1 MVVITPEPAAGF
13 HDRQHTHK
21 KGFIME
27 SMNLY
32 EIRQE
37 IIDLINPTDPETN
50 EPLDLEADAVT
61 DRIKT
66 LDMNIDMKA
75 QNSIAYIKNL
85 RSYEKALDTEIKR
98 LQAMKK
104 STNNKWRGLAGFVQ
118 EVIEI
123 ADRHLNLGI
132 HKARLQK
139 NSQLTVI
146 IMDENLVPDRFV
158 KFKKEVKKAE
168 IGAWH
173 KETGEIIAGVEIV
186 EGQHLRLS

>member
-1 MVVITPEPAAGF
+1 MST
-13 HDRQHTHK
+13 
-21 KGFIME
+21 
-27 SMNLY
+27 MNLY

-50 EPLDLEADAVT
+50 EILDLEADAVT

-66 LDMNIDMKA
+66 LDMNLDMKA

-98 LQAMKK
+98 LQAIKK

-158 KFKKEVKKAE
+158 KFKKEVKKGE

-186 EGQHLRLS
+186 EGKHLRLS